1 MQPQSGPLVYRNWL
15 AMNESQ
21 PCVSTAEYLL
31 FTDAHITGQISQG
44 AYQFINTIPLWE
56 EGRPSAV
63 SSQALSRSGQIGSD
77 AAPSAPVHRRR
88 CAVSGAPDRLPFSC

>member
-1 MQPQSGPLVYRNWL
+1 LVYRNWL

-44 AYQFINTIPLWE
+44 PYQFINTIPLWE
-56 EGRPSAV
+56 KAV
-63 SSQALSRSGQIGSD
+63 LPLSPPKPQADL
-77 AAPSAPVHRRR
+77 
-88 CAVSGAPDRLPFSC
+88 DR